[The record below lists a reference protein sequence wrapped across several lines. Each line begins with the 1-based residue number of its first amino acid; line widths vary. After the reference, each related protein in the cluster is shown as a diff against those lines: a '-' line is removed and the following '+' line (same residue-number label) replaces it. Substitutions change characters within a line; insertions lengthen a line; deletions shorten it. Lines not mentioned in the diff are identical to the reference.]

1 MDNIQFDINGLK
13 YDEKGLIPAIVQD
26 FDTKRVLTLAY
37 MNRESL
43 EITIQE
49 GRTCFWS
56 RSRQSLWR
64 KGETSGNGQQVV
76 RILVDCDRDCLLL
89 DVIQTGVACHTGSY
103 SCFDETV
110 YVNDKFKP
118 PFTTKQLHET
128 IVNRR
133 DNPNKDSYTTKLFDK
148 GIDTILK
155 KVGEESAEVI
165 IAAKGGERDNTIY
178 ELADLYY
185 HISVMMANANIT
197 PEEVEAELARRH
209 SNPKVD

>member
-1 MDNIQFDINGLK
+1 MTQLK
-13 YDEKGLIPAIVQD
+13 FNSDGLIPVITREYNTGA
-26 FDTKRVLTLAY
+26 VLMQAY
-37 MNRESL
+37 MNAQAYEQ
-43 EITIQE
+43 TINS
-49 GRTCFWS
+49 GFAVYYS
-56 RSRQSLWR
+56 RSRQQLWR

-185 HISVMMANANIT
+185 HISVMMANARIT
-197 PEEVEAELARRH
+197 PEEVETELARRH

>member
-1 MDNIQFDINGLK
+1 MTQLK
-13 YDEKGLIPAIVQD
+13 FNTDGLIPVITREYNTGA
-26 FDTKRVLTLAY
+26 VLMQAY
-37 MNRESL
+37 MNAQAYE
-43 EITIQE
+43 ETINS
-49 GRTCFWS
+49 GFAVYYS
-56 RSRQSLWR
+56 RSRQQLWR
-64 KGETSGNGQQVV
+64 KGETSGNGQRVV
-76 RILVDCDRDCLLL
+76 RILVDCDQDCLLL